1 VNTDFVSGPVWP
13 AHLITIQSLGDGR
26 FQVIGEGRA
35 VAAFGIQA
43 TADFLNWTMVGSA
56 SASADGRIEF
66 TVSAVGARRFFRLI
80 EL

>member
-1 VNTDFVSGPVWP
+1 VNTDFASGPVWH

-35 VAAFGIQA
+35 MAAFGIQA